1 MTAMIVPQAVKKQ
14 DATAPLDPASPRPV
28 LDERPATATATAT
41 TTAPA
46 TASATAAAPPRTT
59 GQKLRDCCQS
69 CARSKVKCTK
79 EKPSCSRCETKGIP
93 CRYLQSK
100 RPGRIPGSGTRRSNT
115 AHTTRPKSRAGA
127 DTRSLASPQP
137 RQESNPADAAAAA
150 HNAAALLSPSSTV
163 FGTLPVD
170 NAHQRADSL
179 FDTYYGT
186 ATHSPDIQMDGDQD
200 LPFVWDGYFD
210 ALGTTTMDDPTYVN
224 MMDWDSTAS
233 PLDMSLPFSTSGP
246 HGDGLP
252 LCASVPQSPASR
264 LLPTTSLFPST
275 STQRPD
281 LCFLTSS
288 SASSSS
294 ILSSTSLASSSS
306 SSSSSLFSDYSTLP
320 TTIASPTAS
329 ANSYVQHKSACSVS
343 SGDQNQREHS
353 TPSSCICL
361 DKALDLLKAVT
372 KDPCPDP
379 SRAHTK
385 SVTQAI
391 LAKNKE
397 TIQATLAILACESC
411 MEDRLLIMVALLIAM
426 EMLPR
431 YASAA
436 ALTGLTACLSD
447 DPRTDGILGTMD
459 PRPHDQNLPRQAKL
473 QVLRE
478 LHLVQRLITQLSSRL
493 KGLSSHG
500 KGAGSLEALLGAQSS
515 LQRPGSRNAP
525 QKAGMSTHSSNSSV
539 CSDTELMPISTRTLD
554 LVEDDVRNSL
564 SSLSAVVRNALKQS

>member
-14 DATAPLDPASPRPV
+14 DATVTATAPRDPADPV
-28 LDERPATATATAT
+28 LDERPATTTA
-41 TTAPA
+41 TAPA
-46 TASATAAAPPRTT
+46 TATAPPRTT

-100 RPGRIPGSGTRRSNT
+100 RPGRIPGSGARRSNP
-115 AHTTRPKSRAGA
+115 ANTTRPKSRAGA

-137 RQESNPADAAAAA
+137 RQESNPADDAAAST
-150 HNAAALLSPSSTV
+150 HNAAALLSPSSTA

-170 NAHQRADSL
+170 NTHQRADSL
-179 FDTYYGT
+179 FDTYYG

-210 ALGTTTMDDPTYVN
+210 VLGTNTMDDPTYAN

-233 PLDMSLPFSTSGP
+233 PLDMSLPFPATGP
-246 HGDGLP
+246 HGDSLP
-252 LCASVPQSPASR
+252 LCGSMPQSPASR

-275 STQRPD
+275 NTQRPD

-294 ILSSTSLASSSS
+294 ILSSTSMASSSS

-329 ANSYVQHKSACSVS
+329 AKSYIQHKSASSVS
-343 SGDQNQREHS
+343 SVDQNQREHS

-379 SRAHTK
+379 SRAHSK

-447 DPRTDGILGTMD
+447 DPRTDNILGTMD

-500 KGAGSLEALLGAQSS
+500 RSAGSLEALLGAQSS

-525 QKAGMSTHSSNSSV
+525 QKGGMSTHSSNSSV
-539 CSDTELMPISTRTLD
+539 CSDNELMPISTRTLD